1 MARNDWDLEAAEYT
15 EGCPPD
21 DWAEYQA
28 YLATLDVNDHPPEV
42 EEESFPVDVTTNDD
56 PPW

>member
-1 MARNDWDLEAAEYT
+1 MARNDWDLEAADYS
-15 EGCPPD
+15 EGIPSD

-28 YLATLDVNDHPPEV
+28 YLDTLDVNDAPPEV
-42 EEESFPVDVTTNDD
+42 EEFSFPVDVTLSE

>member
-1 MARNDWDLEAAEYT
+1 MARNDWDLEAQEYT
-15 EGCPPD
+15 EVCSPD

-28 YLATLDVNDHPPEV
+28 YLDTLDVNDVPPEV
-42 EEESFPVDVTTNDD
+42 EEESFPVDVNVTDD